1 MLVQNDAKLKTML
14 QHLTQKQ
21 LDGMGELS
29 EEMQQFVLDF
39 GDTIYAH
46 SGLDAKSRKIA
57 TISSLITSGNHEQ
70 IRWHITGGLSSGLI
84 TQQEVLE
91 LIYQMI
97 LYIGFPAAFNAMRV
111 AKEVFA
117 ELDSGA

>member
-1 MLVQNDAKLKTML
+1 MQNDEKLQTML
-14 QHLTQKQ
+14 QHLTKEQ
-21 LDGMGELS
+21 LDGMQELS

-39 GDTIYAH
+39 GGPIYAR
-46 SGLDAKSRKIA
+46 SSLDAKSRKIA
-57 TISSLITSGNHEQ
+57 TIASLITSGNHEQ
-70 IRWHITGGLSSGLI
+70 IRWHITGGLRSGLV

-117 ELDSGA
+117 ELEDSA